1 MSVSVERS
9 WTGGVRVRAVG
20 ALPPDKLLPDKQP
33 SYVASWI

>member
-1 MSVSVERS
+1 MSVSEERS
-9 WTGGVRVRAVG
+9 WTAAVRKRAVG